1 MIKSREHQELESSC
15 RLTFHVCKAVFEDQN
30 SYAVVYGIKGVDE
43 VGNLR
48 VHIRERKRRRARAAS
63 VCNRLCFCSEAAG
76 WYLEGCCYI
85 GLVLCPQRPKGELT
99 GIW

>member
-48 VHIRERKRRRARAAS
+48 VHIREVSESLLRVRRLVRRLNGS
-63 VCNRLCFCSEAAG
+63 VFSQAHLMDLIDQ
-76 WYLEGCCYI
+76 YLEEEEKEES
-85 GLVLCPQRPKGELT
+85 KG
-99 GIW
+99 GVRV

>member
-48 VHIRERKRRRARAAS
+48 VHIREVLFPGPPDGPDRPVPGGRGKGGEQGRRPCVTGCVFAAKRQ
-63 VCNRLCFCSEAAG
+63 G
-76 WYLEGCCYI
+76 
-85 GLVLCPQRPKGELT
+85 
-99 GIW
+99 GIWKGAAT